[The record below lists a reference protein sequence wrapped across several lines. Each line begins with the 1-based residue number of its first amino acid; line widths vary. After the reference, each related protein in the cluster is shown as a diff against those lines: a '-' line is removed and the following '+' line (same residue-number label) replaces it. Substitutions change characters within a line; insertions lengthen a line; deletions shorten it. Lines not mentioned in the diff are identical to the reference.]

1 MASQVDKRSLL
12 ITGPEIGVKA
22 FKSEGKS
29 SRRPLLRRGKV
40 TDRDRADFCTQLSV
54 MLQAR
59 VALHRA
65 LEIFE
70 RQTRSDAMREIVR
83 QLRSDIQRGSS
94 FDQALARHPAVFD
107 QLTVVS
113 AEAGQESGRLP
124 EVFFDLARHIE
135 KMYALKRKLLQ
146 AMAYPALVLA
156 VALFAVTFLLL
167 FIVPSFAE
175 MFSSFQI
182 ELPASTRIVMGLSG
196 LLGKFGPVVLIGLVV
211 IALGAKRWSTFPFFR
226 RLIDRY
232 SFSIPLVGDIALKT
246 ALARFC
252 RTLGTLLQA
261 QVSLV
266 DALELTGRI
275 STSQRLKGEI
285 ESMLKCIRQG
295 LGVADPLAGSRL
307 FPPMVVQMIAVGEET
322 SELDAMLLRV
332 ADYYERE
339 LDGRID
345 MLSSVIEPVLIL
357 FLGILVAAILI
368 SMYLPMFDVVNVVG
382 GM

>member
-1 MASQVDKRSLL
+1 
-12 ITGPEIGVKA
+12 
-22 FKSEGKS
+22 
-29 SRRPLLRRGKV
+29 
-40 TDRDRADFCTQLSV
+40 

-70 RQTRSDAMREIVR
+70 RQTRSEAMRDIIR
-83 QLRSDIQRGSS
+83 QLRRDVQAGAS
-94 FDQALARHPAVFD
+94 FDQALARHPTVFD

-124 EVFFDLARHIE
+124 EVFLDLARHTE
-135 KMYALKRKLLQ
+135 KMYALKRKLTQ
-146 AMAYPALVLA
+146 AMAYPALVLC
-156 VALFAVTFLLL
+156 VALCAVTFLLL

-182 ELPASTRIVMGLSG
+182 ELPTSTRLVMGLSD
-196 LLGKFGPVVLIGLVV
+196 LIARFGPFVLIALAPVVLRGKKL
-211 IALGAKRWSTFPFFR
+211 LNLPLLR

-232 SFSIPLVGDIALKT
+232 RFSLPLVGDIALKT
-246 ALARFC
+246 AVARFC

-261 QVSLV
+261 EVSMV
-266 DALELTGRI
+266 DALALTEKI
-275 STSQRLKGEI
+275 STSQRLKEEI
-285 ESMLKCIRQG
+285 RAMLTCIRQG
-295 LGVADPLAGSRL
+295 LGVADPLADSHL

-322 SELDAMLLRV
+322 SELDAMLLKV
-332 ADYYERE
+332 AEYYERD
-339 LDGRID
+339 LDGKID

-357 FLGILVAAILI
+357 LLGIVVAAILI

-382 GM
+382 GL